1 MYVIFKDG
9 NQTGWHFSNLRTNL
23 KQYPFAWK
31 YTDSADFVYYQR
43 DNNIGG
49 NLDHVSLKVYCP
61 GYFSYQTYI
70 HKMKI

>member
-1 MYVIFKDG
+1 M
-9 NQTGWHFSNLRTNL
+9 LE
-23 KQYPFAWK
+23 K

-61 GYFSYQTYI
+61 GYFSYQTYPQNED
-70 HKMKI
+70 MKRYLR